1 MVWHNTTPVAALH
14 IGNEAV
20 SLVISCR
27 SFHAELNVHGVQGYE
42 ALKSTLYAVDL
53 LGVVVLFGPG
63 SRIDALCTSDRVDF
77 AAAIVRVL
85 VEFQPGPVLVRTTVA
100 DLVLDC
106 DIGQFELQRSTSVAV

>member
-1 MVWHNTTPVAALH
+1 MAALH

-27 SFHAELNVHGVQGYE
+27 SFHAESNVHSVQGYE
-42 ALKSTLYAVDL
+42 ALKSTVYAVDL

-85 VEFQPGPVLVRTTVA
+85 VNFQPCPMLVLSTVH

-106 DIGQFELQRSTSVAV
+106 DIRQFVLQ